1 MTDLKN
7 DVLTIIAEKG
17 RVERDRLA
25 LDARLADLE
34 IASLDVIE
42 IVFAVEER
50 FGIEIPFNANDAR
63 MEFDTVGDVVRA
75 VEAVVSKSSVSK
87 PAV

>member
-17 RVERDRLA
+17 RVARERLDP
-25 LDARLADLE
+25 DARLADLE

-42 IVFAVEER
+42 IVFALEER

-63 MEFDTVGDVVRA
+63 KEFDTVGDVVRA
-75 VEAVVSKSSVSK
+75 VQQVVSPARSAK
-87 PAV
+87 PA

>member
-17 RVERDRLA
+17 RVEIERLA

-42 IVFAVEER
+42 IVFALEER

-63 MEFDTVGDVVRA
+63 KEFETVGDVVRA
-75 VEAVVSKSSVSK
+75 VEAVVSK

>member
-1 MTDLKN
+1 MSDLKN
-7 DVLTIIAEKG
+7 DILSIIADKG

-42 IVFAVEER
+42 IVFAIEER

-63 MEFDTVGDVVRA
+63 KEFETVGDVVRA
-75 VEAVVSKSSVSK
+75 VESVVAK
-87 PAV
+87 PAA

>member
-1 MTDLKN
+1 MSDLKS
-7 DVLTIIAEKG
+7 DVLSIIADKG

-25 LDARLADLE
+25 LDARLADLD

-42 IVFAVEER
+42 IVFALEER

-63 MEFDTVGDVVRA
+63 KEFDTVGDVVRA
-75 VEAVVSKSSVSK
+75 VESVVAK
-87 PAV
+87 PAA